1 MKTKKNNVFNIFKEK
16 KSKKDN
22 YVKKLP
28 FINNVINL
36 GPTKYNTIFDLEN
49 INSLLLYDI
58 TKNIDNLP
66 VDEENFQFLNQYIDS
81 CLDFIDNRLDQKVIF
96 HEDIIH
102 DITNLKLL
110 LIKNNNLEI
119 EMLKE
124 KLEENQNYIKG
135 ARK

>member
-119 EMLKE
+119 EIFKRKIGRKS
-124 KLEENQNYIKG
+124 KLY
-135 ARK
+135 

>member
-22 YVKKLP
+22 YVKKLR

-119 EMLKE
+119 EIFKRKIGRKS
-124 KLEENQNYIKG
+124 KLY
-135 ARK
+135 

>member
-1 MKTKKNNVFNIFKEK
+1 M
-16 KSKKDN
+16 
-22 YVKKLP
+22 
-28 FINNVINL
+28 
-36 GPTKYNTIFDLEN
+36 EN

-119 EMLKE
+119 EIFKRKIGRKS
-124 KLEENQNYIKG
+124 KLY
-135 ARK
+135 